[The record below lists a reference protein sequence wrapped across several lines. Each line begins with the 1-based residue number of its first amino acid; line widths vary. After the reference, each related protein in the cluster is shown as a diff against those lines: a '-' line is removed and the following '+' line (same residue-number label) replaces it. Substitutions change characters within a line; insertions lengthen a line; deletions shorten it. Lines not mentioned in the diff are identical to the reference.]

1 VLVPPN
7 DKNRA
12 NSVIFPGKKPRT
24 PRRRVTGSTIRRIP
38 ADKCGQTAH
47 QHEQIRRFNMNKFS
61 MSRRA
66 FAAGALASTS
76 VLAAC
81 GNGVGSRG
89 GAMID
94 ARVSSTLEEMYRKYP
109 NTVSLAQ
116 RANGMLVMP
125 LVTEAGLGLGGAYG
139 RGALLVDNVTVDY
152 YSVVKGS
159 GGLQIGAQQFAHV
172 LFFMTEEA
180 LTGFRRSPGWA
191 AGADLEYVVSDQGD
205 GVAADTTTA
214 LSPVLAAVFARAGLR
229 LGATLEG
236 TKYTRIIP

>member
-1 VLVPPN
+1 MTNTSL
-7 DKNRA
+7 
-12 NSVIFPGKKPRT
+12 
-24 PRRRVTGSTIRRIP
+24 
-38 ADKCGQTAH
+38 
-47 QHEQIRRFNMNKFS
+47 
-61 MSRRA
+61 SRRA
-66 FAAGALASTS
+66 FSAGALAGTG

-81 GNGVGSRG
+81 GNGIGGRG
-89 GAMID
+89 GATID
-94 ARVSSTLEEMYRKYP
+94 ARVSATLDEMYRTYP
-109 NTVSLAQ
+109 NTRNLAQ
-116 RANGMLVMP
+116 KASGVLVMP

-139 RGALLVDNVTVDY
+139 RGALLINDITVDY

-172 LFFMTEEA
+172 LFFMTEDA
-180 LTGFRRSPGWA
+180 LLKFRRSPGWA
-191 AGADLEYVVSDQGD
+191 AGADIEYVVSDQGD